1 MLVVESIAVAVGII
15 VVASLAV
22 WCLFTLVKITGM
34 AKEERSN
41 EAPYKVEPPK
51 STEQMAVSLIHKPI
65 EWTFANAP
73 KPKRVTI
80 TPTEVRIAKRLG
92 LTAEQYARELI
103 KINEKEAS
111 KPKRK
116 YTKRSTYWTAKKKKA
131 AARKATKKIR
141 KSK

>member
-1 MLVVESIAVAVGII
+1 M
-15 VVASLAV
+15 
-22 WCLFTLVKITGM
+22 LVKITGM

-73 KPKRVTI
+73 KPKR
-80 TPTEVRIAKRLG
+80 
-92 LTAEQYARELI
+92 
-103 KINEKEAS
+103 N
-111 KPKRK
+111 
-116 YTKRSTYWTAKKKKA
+116 YTKRSKYWTDKRKKA
-131 AARKATKKIR
+131 AASKAKKQTS

>member
-1 MLVVESIAVAVGII
+1 MVGIESIAVAII
-15 VVASLAV
+15 VIVVVSLAV

-51 STEQMAVSLIHKPI
+51 STEQMAVSLIHKPV
-65 EWTFANAP
+65 EWTFTNAP
-73 KPKRVTI
+73 
-80 TPTEVRIAKRLG
+80 
-92 LTAEQYARELI
+92 
-103 KINEKEAS
+103 

-116 YTKRSTYWTAKKKKA
+116 YTKRKPAAKKKVA
-131 AARKATKKIR
+131 KKKTR